1 MTDEQL
7 ATLEDLARALTP
19 VSDMALLLGIP
30 ESTLRLELADRST
43 RASRTYHLAKA
54 EVSLRLRRRD
64 LELAE
69 AGSPTASEAVSG
81 HFLRML
87 QDE

>member
-7 ATLEDLARALTP
+7 ALLDGLSRALTP
-19 VSDMALLLGIP
+19 VSDMALLLDIP
-30 ESTLRLELADRST
+30 ESVLRMELADRST
-43 RASRTYHLAKA
+43 PASRVYHLAKA
-54 EVSLRLRRRD
+54 EVSLRLRRHD